1 MVQKNPL
8 GASSFR
14 NYVYFTKIL
23 TFFDIHPAHFEILRF
38 SKIFSQKFKLKSLKI
53 TFFAQICVPHVRK
66 SKKNFETL
74 LWYVKCQNIVWYLYA
89 DMWHTKKYVFISE
102 MGIFKGPLKH
112 AVLQQDFKISKNLI
126 LRSKFESFVRF

>member
-1 MVQKNPL
+1 MEGSQKHAVLQQDLKILKNLILRSKFERFVLVQKNPL

-38 SKIFSQKFKLKSLKI
+38 SKIFSQKFQLKSPKI

-66 SKKNFETL
+66 SKKKLGHYF
-74 LWYVKCQNIVWYLYA
+74 
-89 DMWHTKKYVFISE
+89 DM
-102 MGIFKGPLKH
+102 
-112 AVLQQDFKISKNLI
+112 
-126 LRSKFESFVRF
+126 